1 MGTVVFGIASRFF
14 AADLQF
20 VEMGLFCAFLGIL
33 IWVRFI
39 QVFLKVCSIRAF
51 LSLYCDI
58 AFQGYCERSVLM
70 KRDGLDRLQK

>member
-1 MGTVVFGIASRFF
+1 MDTVVFGIAGRFF

-20 VEMGLFCAFLGIL
+20 MELGLLCAFLEIM

-51 LSLYCDI
+51 LCLYCDI
-58 AFQGYCERSVLM
+58 DFQGYGERSVLTY
-70 KRDGLDRLQK
+70 RDGLDRLQK